1 MISNE
6 RKLCLSG
13 WLKEHSEKEYN
24 TSLKLQKFLVLYE
37 AFTKV
42 KGEKADFSHLRGY
55 KKGPVFSNVWGDYTK
70 ERQQFNLAAESSY
83 RNNKNLINEARAR
96 KSAFIVGTL
105 SEVEL
110 SDLTH
115 NFNFWNS
122 KKERIEC
129 GEKQVNLSESD
140 FNQDDYVLTETLD
153 QMYDDAIVENSE
165 IINLDKLY
173 FVFPKEDIKK
183 LTESHFDTL
192 LTLAERE
199 ELHNPVYVEIDQE
212 GRLVID

>member
-1 MISNE
+1 MIYSNE

-42 KGEKADFSHLRGY
+42 KGEEADFSHLRGY

-70 ERQQFNLAAESSY
+70 ERQQFNLAAESAY
-83 RNNKNLINEARAR
+83 RKNQNLVNEPRAR

-122 KKERIEC
+122 KKERIG

-140 FNQDDYVLTETLD
+140 FNQGDYALIETLD

-165 IINLDKLY
+165 IVNLDKLY

-212 GRLVID
+212 GRLVVD